1 MIKKKVLFVGSFK
14 ELGKDGTVGGQMF
27 ACKSLV
33 SSEVSNDVEW
43 ILIDTTAKTNKQRNL
58 LSRFLP
64 ALKRITK
71 CVYHIVFSKI
81 DIVMVFTSSGYSFLE
96 KGLIIKIG
104 FFFNKKTIIAPRSGF
119 LINEVQTNIK
129 FKKKVQKILSKSN
142 YIICQGNFWKNFFQK
157 EFNISLEKLKVI
169 PNWIFVDSYYSNK
182 VTVNSPIKILFLG
195 WITKNKGIFD
205 LINVVREIKDRDFIL
220 EIGGNGDEFENL
232 KEIILK
238 EGLQNKVKLLDWV
251 YGEEK
256 KQLLGKADIFIL
268 PSYREGMPNA
278 LIEAMSSNTAVISTN
293 VGGIPDLI
301 TSGFNGFLVEP
312 GDVKGLKTAILTYLE
327 DKDKITL
334 FAEKALEHVNENNSV
349 QSVVQ
354 KFKNIIE

>member
-142 YIICQGNFWKNFFQK
+142 YIIC
-157 EFNISLEKLKVI
+157 
-169 PNWIFVDSYYSNK
+169 
-182 VTVNSPIKILFLG
+182 
-195 WITKNKGIFD
+195 
-205 LINVVREIKDRDFIL
+205 
-220 EIGGNGDEFENL
+220 
-232 KEIILK
+232 
-238 EGLQNKVKLLDWV
+238 
-251 YGEEK
+251 
-256 KQLLGKADIFIL
+256 
-268 PSYREGMPNA
+268 
-278 LIEAMSSNTAVISTN
+278 
-293 VGGIPDLI
+293 
-301 TSGFNGFLVEP
+301 
-312 GDVKGLKTAILTYLE
+312 
-327 DKDKITL
+327 
-334 FAEKALEHVNENNSV
+334 
-349 QSVVQ
+349 
-354 KFKNIIE
+354 